1 MKSFGKH
8 LAEQDSST
16 PKPYRFVYLWF
27 DDPDD
32 PDDPE
37 STADDFIDEGENLG
51 LKGYKVDVSGAYSEL
66 DSGGKRFIYGIDD
79 DKGFLVDENTIV
91 FVRAPVTRR
100 KSWMDLLTQ
109 LERGGVCC
117 VNNRHCMESTS
128 DKYRTSLILAENNLN
143 QPKTVL
149 IHHQD
154 RALDAFDRMKSK
166 YPIILKTLTGS
177 LGVGVVKIE
186 TEESLSATTQLLYKL
201 DPNMG
206 VLLQDFVK
214 ADYDVRAHVI
224 AGKFYGAIKRPIV
237 KKDFRSNVALGSK
250 PEVLK
255 LTQLEIDHVERA
267 AKVVDGLWVGVDF
280 IPAKNREKDSP
291 IFIEINS
298 TPGTKGYKKA
308 TKENIA
314 KDVLTTFMNRET
326 WLKTKPFTS
335 IYDKG

>member
-128 DKYRTSLILAENNLN
+128 DKYRTSLILAENGLN

-154 RALDAFDRMKSK
+154 KALDAFDRMKSK

-206 VLLQDFVK
+206 VLLQDFVE

-250 PEVLK
+250 PEALTLTK
-255 LTQLEIDHVERA
+255 LEQDHVVRA
-267 AKVVDGLWVGVDF
+267 AKAVDGLWVGVDF
-280 IPAKNREKDSP
+280 IPAKDREKDSP

-335 IYDKG
+335 IYNKG

>member
-206 VLLQDFVK
+206 VLLQDFVE

-314 KDVLTTFMNRET
+314 KDILTTFKDRTT

-335 IYDKG
+335 IYDKV

>member
-206 VLLQDFVK
+206 VLLQDFVE

-250 PEVLK
+250 PEALTLTK
-255 LTQLEIDHVERA
+255 LEQDHVVRA
-267 AKVVDGLWVGVDF
+267 AKAVDGLWVGVDF
-280 IPAKNREKDSP
+280 IPAKDREKDSP

-335 IYDKG
+335 IYNKR

>member
-1 MKSFGKH
+1 MISLKDYIT
-8 LAEQDSST
+8 EEV
-16 PKPYRFVYLWF
+16 KPYRFVYLWF

-37 STADDFIDEGENLG
+37 STANDFIDEGENLG

-206 VLLQDFVK
+206 VLLQDFVE

-314 KDVLTTFMNRET
+314 KDILTTFKDRTT